1 MVLLRSRCGLSTSL
15 ALLCLKEAFFKEPSS
30 TADICMCPRLNSAP
44 YQTSLQRARAICD
57 VRRVNVFSYCHY
69 LFRFPDPDNQ
79 PSQISK
85 RSTDDLDDSSA
96 SCKDSS
102 SNGASA
108 VQKRFNE
115 FVGKRAQD
123 DIPADKRYEFVGKRS
138 PYEFVGKRPY
148 EFLGKRGVYEFLG
161 KRPYEFVGKRP
172 YEFLGKR
179 SPYEFVGKRP
189 YEFLGKRSPY
199 EFVGKRPYEFLGKR
213 NLYEFIGKRPSA
225 SVSKRTLVDFYGKRV
240 ELPYEFVG
248 KRIFGSAWERVS
260 SNTVEGDKVVSD
272 FTDAIN
278 SRSTSSQ
285 ASKADAARGVEKR
298 YSEWLGKR
306 GGQLSDQLLRELVN
320 KRISSMMRN
329 RLQNGANPEF
339 IGRREE
345 KLPQQ
350 DDRQGMKKRYTEFI
364 GK

>member
-1 MVLLRSRCGLSTSL
+1 M
-15 ALLCLKEAFFKEPSS
+15 
-30 TADICMCPRLNSAP
+30 
-44 YQTSLQRARAICD
+44 
-57 VRRVNVFSYCHY
+57 
-69 LFRFPDPDNQ
+69 FRFPDPDNQ
-79 PSQISK
+79 PSQLSK
-85 RSTDDLDDSSA
+85 RSTDNLDDSSA

-213 NLYEFIGKRPSA
+213 NPYEFVGKRPYEFLGKRNLYEFIGKRPSA
-225 SVSKRTLVDFYGKRV
+225 LVSKRTLVDFYGKRV

-278 SRSTSSQ
+278 SRSTGSQ

-350 DDRQGMKKRYTEFI
+350 DDGQGVKKRYTEFI